1 MNPDTFSFLS
11 VHIFFV
17 ASPLRN
23 SSSSDV
29 TKVQGTGKLQDG
41 AYNPG
46 WLAYVLT
53 GAWLQVVFLCIS
65 TVSLYVLT
73 REGLQSTQFSLL
85 IT

>member
-29 TKVQGTGKLQDG
+29 TKVQGTGKFQDG

-53 GAWLQVVFLCIS
+53 GA
-65 TVSLYVLT
+65 
-73 REGLQSTQFSLL
+73 
-85 IT
+85 